1 MLFNSYVF
9 IFCFLPISLIGFFWL
24 GRSSQRLAALWL
36 AGVSLFFYGWWDVR
50 YVGLL
55 LASIAFN
62 YGAGYLIGRKLPVE
76 PSEPVSSQHPAPS
89 TQPRHLLIAAIA
101 VNLCLLGY
109 FKYANFFVDNLNHLT
124 GSAWTLANVV
134 LPLGISF
141 FTFTQI
147 AFLVDTYQGKVKEFN
162 FVHYALFVT
171 YFPHLIAGPVLHHAE
186 MMPQFAQRSVCN
198 VNWDNLAVGLSIFVL
213 GLAKKVL
220 LADSVADF
228 STPVFEAV
236 KAGGTPMLVEAWVG
250 ALAYTLQLYFDFS
263 AYSDMAIGLSLMF
276 NVRLPLNFNSP
287 YKATSIIDF
296 WRCWHMT
303 LSRFLRDY
311 LYIPLGG
318 SRLGTSR
325 RYVNLMLTMLLG
337 GLWHGAGWTFVIWGA
352 LHGFYLLVNH
362 AWRAFKAR
370 LGWAD
375 GGRLAALGAG
385 ALTFFAVV
393 VGWVFFRAD
402 STSTAITMLKG
413 MAGLNGVSMPE
424 SLAGKFGNFAT
435 LHTWIS
441 FSGLHP
447 LTTFSISE
455 ASFIMVF
462 GFMIV
467 WLIPNIHDM
476 FLHYRPVCEDETA
489 PVVYQTVSESNRLAQ
504 FAHLLRWRPSP
515 LRALSLGVLFAVAL
529 MYLTRISEFLY
540 FQF

>member
-1 MLFNSYVF
+1 ML
-9 IFCFLPISLIGFFWL
+9 
-24 GRSSQRLAALWL
+24 
-36 AGVSLFFYGWWDVR
+36 VS
-50 YVGLL
+50 
-55 LASIAFN
+55 
-62 YGAGYLIGRKLPVE
+62 
-76 PSEPVSSQHPAPS
+76 
-89 TQPRHLLIAAIA
+89 AIA
-101 VNLCLLGY
+101 VNLIFLIY
-109 FKYANFFVDNLNHLT
+109 FKYANFFVDNLNALT

-186 MMPQFAQRSVCN
+186 MMPQFARRSVCRI
-198 VNWDNLAVGLSIFVL
+198 NWDNVAVGLSIFVL

-236 KAGGTPMLVEAWVG
+236 KAGGEPMLIEAWVG

-287 YKATSIIDF
+287 YKATSIIEF

-352 LHGFYLLVNH
+352 LHGSYLLINH
-362 AWRAFKAR
+362 AWREVKAR
-370 LGWAD
+370 LGWGN

-385 ALTFFAVV
+385 ALTFLAVV

-402 STSTAITMLKG
+402 SFSSALTMLQG
-413 MAGLNGVSMPE
+413 MAGMNGVSLPT
-424 SLAGKFGNFAT
+424 SLQAHLAQVLPHAGWLNFQDNLPLTKLGNFNAASSIT
-435 LHTWIS
+435 L
-441 FSGLHP
+441 GL
-447 LTTFSISE
+447 L
-455 ASFIMVF
+455 
-462 GFMIV
+462 IV
-467 WLIPNIHDM
+467 WLVPNVHQM
-476 FLHYRPVCEDETA
+476 FLRYRPVCEDGNGIAAAA
-489 PVVYQTVSESNRLAQ
+489 PPEM
-504 FAHLLRWRPSP
+504 
-515 LRALSLGVLFAVAL
+515 SLGWVTKALIWKPTTPRAISLAVLFFICFIS
-529 MYLTRISEFLY
+529 LTKVSEFLY